1 MHELGII
8 GGGHGGLA
16 VLTLI
21 SKMDDFR
28 VKWLADLDENAV
40 GMQKARELGV
50 ATIQD
55 FLPELKDE
63 RLDMVIEVTGNEK
76 VQGLIAS
83 HKKSDLIVL
92 ESLAANILIT
102 VVSSQERLVQT
113 LQEEASSLAT
123 STENLIS
130 SINQITVA
138 MEQLTAGTS
147 EIARLS
153 HNLENTTG
161 KAQEAV
167 RNTNEILKFIEK
179 ISRQTKIIGLNASIE
194 AARVGDAGKGFAVVA
209 DEVKKLADNSS
220 VSVEK
225 ITKNISSITAFMAT
239 INKEIQ
245 HTSTSAKEHAAASG
259 EISTAI
265 GNIEK
270 ISMSL
275 EELVKKMLTLA

>member
-28 VKWLADLDENAV
+28 VKWLADLDKNAI
-40 GMQKARELGV
+40 GMQKARELGI

-55 FLPELKDE
+55 FVSELTDE

-76 VQGLIAS
+76 VQSLIDT
-83 HKKSDLIVL
+83 HKKLDLIVL
-92 ESLAANILIT
+92 ESLAAKILIT
-102 VVSSQERLVQT
+102 VVSNQERLVKT
-113 LQEEASSLAT
+113 LQREAANLAD
-123 STENLIS
+123 STESLVS
-130 SINQITVA
+130 SIAQITTA
-138 MEQLTAGTS
+138 MEHLTTEADK
-147 EIARLS
+147 IAHLS
-153 HNLENTTG
+153 HSLEDTTQ
-161 KAQEAV
+161 KTQDTV
-167 RNTNEILKFIEK
+167 NNTNEILRFIEK

-220 VSVEK
+220 ISVEK
-225 ITKNISSITAFMAT
+225 ITTNINSITTFMET

-245 HTSTSAKEHAAASG
+245 HTSTSAEEHVAASE
-259 EISTAI
+259 EISSAI
-265 GNIEK
+265 SDIER
-270 ISMSL
+270 ISLSL
-275 EELVKKMLTLA
+275 KELAEKMLKIT